1 MAIKPKMTN
10 KTSRVITKIINK
22 SDIRPPSVFIIVLQ
36 YNNSQGTLRC
46 LESLKELDYPNHQ
59 VVIVDNASQEAEINN
74 IRQYLKSKGLQ
85 GSPLETFESKGR
97 PWIIENKENLG
108 YAGGNNVGIE
118 YALENGADYVFI
130 LNNDTTVGPDTLKKL
145 VETAE
150 SDSKIGIVGPAI
162 KEGEKTAYFGKI
174 SWLKTE
180 LTHSHIPPAEIQ
192 GHPVNRAPLYLTSK
206 EYIIGAA
213 MLVKKEVLEKIEGF
227 DEIYFLYFE
236 DADFS
241 IRARLAGYKLKVAP
255 EAVINHKVSASTK
268 HLGSPLILRYHMRNA
283 LIFNSLNA
291 PWTIK
296 PFLIFWAGY
305 IVLKNLVKMFIMPS
319 KVASADAIIEGV
331 LDFYKNRFG
340 KINA

>member
-1 MAIKPKMTN
+1 M
-10 KTSRVITKIINK
+10 
-22 SDIRPPSVFIIVLQ
+22 PPPFVFIIILQ
-36 YNNSQGTLRC
+36 YNNSQDTLKC
-46 LESLKELDYPNHQ
+46 LESLKELDYPNYQ
-59 VVIVDNASQEAEINN
+59 VVVVDNASQEAEVNNVKKFIESQPPKPNLLIYQNIN
-74 IRQYLKSKGLQ
+74 RFDVVLL
-85 GSPLETFESKGR
+85 
-97 PWIIENKENLG
+97 ENKENLG

-241 IRARLAGYKLKVAP
+241 IRAQIAGYKLKVVP
-255 EAVINHKVSASTK
+255 EAVVNHKVSASTK

-305 IVLKNLVKMFIMPS
+305 IVLKNLVKMFIMPPS
-319 KVASADAIIEGV
+319 APSADAIIEGII
-331 LDFYKNRFG
+331 DFYKNKFER
-340 KINA
+340 INV

>member
-1 MAIKPKMTN
+1 M
-10 KTSRVITKIINK
+10 
-22 SDIRPPSVFIIVLQ
+22 PPPFVFIIILQ
-36 YNNSQGTLRC
+36 YNNSQDTLKC
-46 LESLKELDYPNHQ
+46 LESLKELDYPNYQ
-59 VVIVDNASQEAEINN
+59 VVVVDNASQEAEVNNVKKFIESQPPKPNLLIYQNIN
-74 IRQYLKSKGLQ
+74 RFDVVLL
-85 GSPLETFESKGR
+85 
-97 PWIIENKENLG
+97 ENKENLG

-305 IVLKNLVKMFIMPS
+305 IVLKNLVKMFIMPPS
-319 KVASADAIIEGV
+319 APSADAIIEGII
-331 LDFYKNRFG
+331 DFYKNKFER
-340 KINA
+340 INV